1 MKNAKKIIKS
11 KETEIGILQKILNQ
25 FIDFFKNFSIINISK
40 HILQAVLFILTPI
53 FTTEKN
59 GKRKFNPVYFYI
71 FISVS
76 FFFASVTLTLYMI
89 WQIAF
94 SVVNHPQIVATACGG
109 LVTTLIIVI
118 DRMMA
123 AYNKGKEGK

>member
-1 MKNAKKIIKS
+1 MKKNIKNIGVIKK
-11 KETEIGILQKILNQ
+11 LLNQ
-25 FIDFFKNFSIINISK
+25 FVDFFKNFSIVNISK
-40 HILQAVLFILTPI
+40 HILQAFLFILTPM
-53 FTTEKN
+53 FTSERN

-94 SVVNHPQIVATACGG
+94 SVVSHPQIVATACGG